1 MNTQDKTRMDKVT
14 VELTF
19 DEALALTGVRFG
31 QDRQIGTS
39 ARQKIRAAC
48 QKTIDF
54 SPADGVDY
62 EQLN

>member
-31 QDRQIGTS
+31 QDRQIGTVPHVKKS
-39 ARQKIRAAC
+39 EPLAKRRLI
-48 QKTIDF
+48 F
-54 SPADGVDY
+54 HLLMG
-62 EQLN
+62 

>member
-1 MNTQDKTRMDKVT
+1 MNTQNKSRLDKVI

-19 DEALALTGVRFG
+19 DEALALTGVRFAE
-31 QDRQIGTS
+31 DRQIGTA

-48 QKTIDF
+48 EKTFDF
-54 SPADGVDY
+54 PPTDRVDY